1 MPRPHATPLPR
12 RWLRDLDTLHQRIAP
27 RFARSEQRQRALAY
41 LQALLSPVHR
51 KNGWQVA
58 EQIGEHTP
66 DGVQRLLSTAQW
78 DAQVVRDDLRQYVL
92 DQLQTPEAVLVLDET
107 GFLKKGTKSAG
118 VQRQYSGTAGRI
130 ENCQIGVF
138 LAYATPSGTALI
150 DRELFVP
157 QSWIDDPARR
167 EAAKI
172 PEPIRAATKP
182 QLALAMLERGFE
194 GGVNAAWVTGDAVY
208 SAYNVRDFLEQR
220 QQPYVLAV
228 ASNFHVWVWQ
238 EDGPTQVHVADIA
251 GQFEPHHWQTLSA
264 GSGSKGERLFD
275 WAWVSVTELMGPAV
289 AVGLGPILPAG
300 FQRWVLARRS
310 LKDPTDLAYYMVF
323 APSSTTL
330 SEVVRAAGSRW
341 AIEVAFEMAKGEVGL
356 DQYEVRSWVGWY
368 RHMTLA
374 MLAHAF
380 LTVVTAREKKGG
392 RRATKTSS
400 R

>member
-1 MPRPHATPLPR
+1 MLDHLP
-12 RWLRDLDTLHQRIAP
+12 
-27 RFARSEQRQRALAY
+27 
-41 LQALLSPVHR
+41 
-51 KNGWQVA
+51 
-58 EQIGEHTP
+58 
-66 DGVQRLLSTAQW
+66 
-78 DAQVVRDDLRQYVL
+78 
-92 DQLQTPEAVLVLDET
+92 TPEAILVLDET

-150 DRELFVP
+150 DRELFLP
-157 QSWIDDPARR
+157 KTWIDDPARR

-172 PEPIRAATKP
+172 PDSIAAASKP
-182 QLALAMLERGFE
+182 QLALAMLQRAFE
-194 GGVNAAWVTGDAVY
+194 GGVHAAWVTGDAVY
-208 SAYNVRDFLEQR
+208 SACNVRDFLEQR
-220 QQPYVLAV
+220 QQAYVLAV

-238 EDGPTQVHVADIA
+238 GGGPAQLHVADIA
-251 GQFEPHHWQTLSA
+251 ERFEPYHWQTLSA
-264 GSGSKGERLFD
+264 GWGSKGERLLD

-289 AVGLGPILPAG
+289 AAGLGPILPAG

-310 LKDPTDLAYYMVF
+310 LKDPTDLAYYIVF
-323 APSSTTL
+323 APSGTTL

-341 AIEVAFEMAKGEVGL
+341 TIEVAFEMAKGEVGL

-380 LTVVTAREKKGG
+380 LTVVAAREKKGG
-392 RRATKTSS
+392 RRATRT
-400 R
+400 

>member
-1 MPRPHATPLPR
+1 MPRPRATPLPR
-12 RWLRDLDTLHQRIAP
+12 RWLTDLDTVHQRIAP
-27 RFARSEQRQRALAY
+27 RFTRSEQRQRALAY
-41 LQALLSPVHR
+41 LQALLSPVER

-58 EQIGEHTP
+58 ERIGERTP

-92 DQLQTPEAVLVLDET
+92 DHLQSPEAVLILDET

-138 LAYATPSGTALI
+138 LAYSTPSATALI
-150 DRELFVP
+150 DRELFLP
-157 QSWIDDPARR
+157 NAWIDDPARC
-167 EAAKI
+167 ATAKI
-172 PEPIRAATKP
+172 PNSITAATKP
-182 QLALAMLERGFE
+182 QLALAMLQRAFD

-228 ASNFHVWVWQ
+228 ASNVHVWVWQ
-238 EDGPTQVHVADIA
+238 DGGPAHVHVADIA
-251 GQFEPHHWQTLSA
+251 GQFEPHHWQTVSA
-264 GSGSKGERLFD
+264 GAGSRGERLFD
-275 WAWVSVTELMGPAV
+275 WAWVSVTELMGSAV
-289 AVGLGPILPAG
+289 AAGLGPILSAG
-300 FQRWVLARRS
+300 FERWVLARRS
-310 LKDPTDLAYYMVF
+310 LKDPTDLAYYIVF

-330 SEVVRAAGSRW
+330 TEVVRAAGSRW

-368 RHMTLA
+368 RHITLA

-380 LTVVTAREKKGG
+380 LTMVAAREKKGG
-392 RRATKTSS
+392 RRPTKSS
-400 R
+400 FH